1 LFKLVFIQALDGIKS
16 MRKTCDKIKVDA
28 EYRWFL
34 RIPFGHDT
42 PHFSTLSKNYERRFK
57 DSNVLENIFIN
68 IVQQAIKYNLV
79 DGTIFYTD
87 STHKKANANKN
98 KSEDMIITN
107 IKKRRTWLEDEINS
121 ERVKQG
127 RKPYDIKILLRKS
140 T

>member
-1 LFKLVFIQALDGIKS
+1 MI
-16 MRKTCDKIKVDA
+16 
-28 EYRWFL
+28 
-34 RIPFGHDT
+34 

-79 DGTIFYTD
+79 GGTIFYTD